1 MFVRDVEVVDS
12 PIAAGRTRLR
22 GEVVC
27 DDPSI
32 PPEVY
37 WFDIPATHAR
47 ALGASGNPW
56 LVLLAPLAVHLG
68 EPLRIPR
75 PVDRDLLA
83 NVHDLMRVWQ
93 CWFPN
98 LRPVSIDVDEVGAT
112 PEQDVGLTA
121 SMFSGGVDA
130 WFTLLSNNGSA
141 RLPGGRQIDELLCV
155 WGLDISLE
163 HPEEFRRM
171 RDTLARSTSG
181 LGAELVEVATNL
193 HETQWWR
200 RADWGYVAHG
210 CGLASIAL
218 TFGSRYSRVLIPS
231 SHRYDDQS
239 PWGSHPLTDPLLS
252 TRRTRIIHD
261 GSGYSRVEK
270 TAAIAESDA
279 ALQSLQVC
287 WETKT
292 FSNCG
297 ACVKCYRTMATLH
310 LLGALDRCPRF
321 PRGAFDPTRLSRVF
335 SERESERALMREVQD
350 LALQKHQ
357 PDVAR
362 AIERSFPVSR
372 RAAAALRYTRFLATV
387 PLLWRLRD
395 PLEHA
400 LRSQLIM

>member
-1 MFVRDVEVVDS
+1 MFVRDVDVVES
-12 PIAAGRTRLR
+12 PLAAGRARLR

-32 PPEVY
+32 PPEIY

-47 ALGASGNPW
+47 ALGATGNPW

-68 EPLRIPR
+68 ESLRVPA

-83 NVHDLMRVWQ
+83 NIHEVMRIWH
-93 CWFPN
+93 CWFPA
-98 LRPVSIDVDEVGAT
+98 LRPVSIVADELGAE
-112 PEQDVGLTA
+112 PELDAGLTA

-141 RLPGGRQIDELLCV
+141 RLPGWRQIDELLCV
-155 WGLDISLE
+155 WGLDVSLE
-163 HPEEFRRM
+163 KPDEFRRM
-171 RDTLARSTSG
+171 RDTLTQSTAG
-181 LGAELVEVATNL
+181 LAEFVDVATNL
-193 HETQWWR
+193 HDTQWWK
-200 RADWGYVAHG
+200 RADWGHVAHG
-210 CGLASIAL
+210 CGLTSIAL
-218 TFGSRYSRVLIPS
+218 AFGSRYSRVLIPS
-231 SHRYDDQS
+231 SHRYDDPS

-287 WETKT
+287 WETKA
-292 FSNCG
+292 FRNCG

-310 LLGALDRCPRF
+310 LLGALERCPRF
-321 PRGAFDPTRLSRVF
+321 PPGAFDPARLSRVF
-335 SERESERALMREVQD
+335 SQRESERALMREVRE

-357 PDVAR
+357 PYVAR
-362 AIERSFPVSR
+362 AIDRSFPASR
-372 RAAAALRYTRFLATV
+372 RAAAALRYTRALASV
-387 PLLWRLRD
+387 PLFWRLRD

>member
-1 MFVRDVEVVDS
+1 MLVRDVDIVES
-12 PIAAGRTRLR
+12 PLAAGRSRLR

-37 WFDIPATHAR
+37 WFDIPTTHAG
-47 ALGASGNPW
+47 ALGATGNPW

-68 EPLRIPR
+68 EPLRVPK

-83 NVHDLMRVWQ
+83 NINEVMRIWH
-93 CWFPN
+93 CWFPD
-98 LRPVSIDVDEVGAT
+98 LRPVSVVADELVAE
-112 PEQDVGLTA
+112 PESDIGLTA

-130 WFTLLSNNGSA
+130 WFTLLANNGSA
-141 RLPGGRQIDELLCV
+141 RLPGWRKIDELLCV
-155 WGLDISLE
+155 WGFDVSLE
-163 HPEEFRRM
+163 QPGEFRRM
-171 RDTLARSTSG
+171 RDTLAQSTAG
-181 LGAELVEVATNL
+181 LAALVDVATNL
-193 HETQWWR
+193 HETQWWK
-200 RADWGYVAHG
+200 RADWGHVAHG

-218 TFGSRYSRVLIPS
+218 AFGNRYSRVLIPS
-231 SHRYDDQS
+231 SHRYDDPS

-261 GSGYSRVEK
+261 GSGYSRVDK

-287 WETKT
+287 WETKS
-292 FSNCG
+292 FNNCG

-310 LLGALDRCPRF
+310 LLGALGRCPRF
-321 PRGAFDPTRLSRVF
+321 PPDAFDPARLSRVF
-335 SERESERALMREVQD
+335 SQRESERVLMREVRE
-350 LALQKHQ
+350 LALQRHQ
-357 PDVAR
+357 PEVAR

-372 RAAAALRYTRFLATV
+372 RAAAALRYTRVLASV

>member
-1 MFVRDVEVVDS
+1 MLVRDIDVVES
-12 PIAAGRTRLR
+12 PLASGRARLR

-37 WFDIPATHAR
+37 WFDIPTTHAG
-47 ALGASGNPW
+47 ALGATGNPW

-68 EPLRIPR
+68 EPLRVPK

-83 NVHDLMRVWQ
+83 NINEVMRIWH
-93 CWFPN
+93 CWFPD
-98 LRPVSIDVDEVGAT
+98 LRPVFVVADELVAE
-112 PEQDVGLTA
+112 PESDIGLTA

-130 WFTLLSNNGSA
+130 WFTLLANNGSA
-141 RLPGGRQIDELLCV
+141 RLPGWRKIDELICV
-155 WGLDISLE
+155 WGLDVSLE
-163 HPEEFRRM
+163 QPGEFQRM
-171 RDTLARSTSG
+171 RDTLTRATSG
-181 LGAELVEVATNL
+181 LAALVDVATNL
-193 HETQWWR
+193 HETQWWK
-200 RADWGYVAHG
+200 RADWGHVAHG

-218 TFGSRYSRVLIPS
+218 AFGNRYSRVLIPS
-231 SHRYDDQS
+231 SHRYDDPS

-261 GSGYSRVEK
+261 GSGYSRVDK

-287 WETKT
+287 WETKS
-292 FSNCG
+292 FNNCG

-310 LLGALDRCPRF
+310 LLGALGRCPRF
-321 PRGAFDPTRLSRVF
+321 PPDAFDPARLSRVF
-335 SERESERALMREVQD
+335 SQRESERVLMREVRE
-350 LALQKHQ
+350 LALQRHQ
-357 PDVAR
+357 PEVAR

-372 RAAAALRYTRFLATV
+372 RAAAALRYTRVLASV